1 MRPLADMVRPSK
13 LEEVAGQKHLVGK
26 GSVLYNLVNHKKI
39 FSMILYGP
47 PGTGKTTLAYVLIN
61 ELNLECEF
69 LNAVINS
76 KKDFDMVILKAK
88 EKGCLVLIMD
98 EIHRLNKD
106 KQDLL
111 LPYLEN
117 GLITLIGLTTSNPYH
132 AINPAIRSRCQLFE
146 LNPLSSEDIVFALK
160 RALPALDNIKISDE
174 ALDYIAFLSGGD
186 MRYGYNLLEV
196 AYYASDDYNVDLDVL
211 KRISNKPSLYIDKND
226 DGYYDVISALQK
238 SIRGSDVNASLH
250 YLARLIV
257 AEDLDIIFRRLSV
270 IAYEDIG
277 LANPAIGPR
286 LEAAIKAAERTGLP
300 EARIPLGEI
309 VIDMALS
316 PKSNSSE
323 CAIDAAIN
331 DVKMGNIGKVPKHIT
346 TNSKDYKYPHNYK
359 GSFVKQQYLPDELKS
374 RRYYNPKMTS
384 KYEANLKM
392 RYDKINKAMEWFR
405 SFIRLTEI
413 IQGRDFYLFYLF

>member
-1 MRPLADMVRPSK
+1 MRPLADTLRPK
-13 LEEVAGQKHLVGK
+13 KIEDVVGQKHLIGK
-26 GSVLYNLVNHKKI
+26 GQIIYNLVKHGKV

-47 PGTGKTTLAYVLIN
+47 CGTGKTTLAYTIIN
-61 ELNLECEF
+61 ELDLKYEF

-76 KKDFDMVILKAK
+76 KKDLDEVISKAK
-88 EKGCLVLIMD
+88 ANDGIVLIMD

-117 GLITLIGLTTSNPYH
+117 GLITLIGLTTANPYH
-132 AINPAIRSRCQLFE
+132 SINPAIRSRCQLFE
-146 LNPLSSEDIVFALK
+146 VKMLSSEDIKEALYK
-160 RALPALDNIKISDE
+160 AIKFLDKIDISDE
-174 ALDYIAFLSGGD
+174 AIDYISRLAGGD
-186 MRYGYNLLEV
+186 LRYAYNLLEV
-196 AYYASDDYNVDLDVL
+196 AYYASNDFKIGIDDVKKIN
-211 KRISNKPSLYIDKND
+211 NKPSLYIDKND

-238 SIRGSDVNASLH
+238 SIRGSDVNAALH

-286 LEAAIKAAERTGLP
+286 LDAAIRAAERVGLP

-316 PKSNSSE
+316 PKSNS
-323 CAIDAAIN
+323 AHVAFDNAIN
-331 DVKMGNIGKVPKHIT
+331 DVQMGHVGKVPDHIK

-359 GSFVKQQYLPDELKS
+359 GSYVKQQYLPDELIG
-374 RRYYNPKMTS
+374 RRYYNPKTTS
-384 KYEANLKM
+384 KYEMNLKNI
-392 RYDKINKAMEWFR
+392 YDRINR
-405 SFIRLTEI
+405 T
-413 IQGRDFYLFYLF
+413 

>member
-1 MRPLADMVRPSK
+1 MRPLADTLRPNK
-13 LEEVAGQKHLVGK
+13 LEDVIGQKHLIGK
-26 GSVLYNLVNHKKI
+26 DKVLYNLVKHGKI

-47 PGTGKTTLAYVLIN
+47 CGTGKTTLAYTLVN
-61 ELNLECEF
+61 ELNLKCEF

-76 KKDFDMVILKAK
+76 KKDLDLVIDKAK
-88 EKGCLVLIMD
+88 DNGGIILIMD

-117 GLITLIGLTTSNPYH
+117 GLITLIGLTTANPFH
-132 AINPAIRSRCQLFE
+132 SINPAIRSRCQLFE
-146 LNPLSSEDIVFALK
+146 IKSLTKSDIKEGLNKAIEH
-160 RALPALDNIKISDE
+160 LDNIKITDE
-174 ALDYIAFLSGGD
+174 SIDYIANLSNGD
-186 MRYGYNLLEV
+186 LRYAYNLLEI
-196 AYYASDDYNVDLDVL
+196 AYYSSINYNVTLDTL
-211 KRISNKPSLYIDKND
+211 KEIDNKPSLYIDKND

-250 YLARLIV
+250 YLARLLV

-277 LANPAIGPR
+277 LANPAIGPK
-286 LEAAIKAAERTGLP
+286 LEAAIKAAERVGLP

-316 PKSNSSE
+316 PKSNS
-323 CAIDAAIN
+323 AHVALDLAIN
-331 DVKMGNIGKVPKHIT
+331 DVKMGNAPKVPNHIK

-359 GSFVKQQYLPDELKS
+359 GSYVKQQYLPDELVNRK
-374 RRYYNPKMTS
+374 YYNPKLTS
-384 KYEANLKM
+384 KYEANLKSV
-392 RYDKINKAMEWFR
+392 YDKINNIK
-405 SFIRLTEI
+405 
-413 IQGRDFYLFYLF
+413 D